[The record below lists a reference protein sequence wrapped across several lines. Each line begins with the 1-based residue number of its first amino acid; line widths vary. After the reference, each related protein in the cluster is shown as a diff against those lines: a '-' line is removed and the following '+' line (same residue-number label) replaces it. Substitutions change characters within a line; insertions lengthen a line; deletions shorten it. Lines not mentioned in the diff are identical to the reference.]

1 MRLLVRRFLQSL
13 NQSAADST
21 RIRTNLNLYNNF
33 SEKVQRLL
41 IPLKLTSY
49 FNPHYY
55 EFPHQWQMFVV
66 IEGVGEVIFY
76 TDKEKNQTFVSG

>member
-21 RIRTNLNLYNNF
+21 RIRTHLNLHNNF

-41 IPLKLTSY
+41 IALKLASY
-49 FNPHYY
+49 DAPLYH

-76 TDKEKNQTFVSG
+76 TDKGKNQTFVSG